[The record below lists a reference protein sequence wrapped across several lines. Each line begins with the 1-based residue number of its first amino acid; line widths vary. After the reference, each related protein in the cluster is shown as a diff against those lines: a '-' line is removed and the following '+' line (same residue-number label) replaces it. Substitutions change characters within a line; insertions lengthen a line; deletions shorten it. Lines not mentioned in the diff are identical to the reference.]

1 MKRFIRALSVLLTGT
16 LLSSAFAFVTQL
28 LVARNIEAEEFGR
41 LAALLAVVNF
51 LTPLSAAGMGWFLL
65 EIYGREGQ
73 AGRRWLTSSTKLV
86 AIGCTAGAFFL
97 LAYALYGGRAPV
109 EQRQLA
115 GAACLA
121 ILLGQVAVE
130 VASVRFQLEENFG
143 RLAAWQASTQL
154 GRLLVL
160 VVLIGVG
167 GGGLKGILLGYAVV
181 GVATAGLGLFLMAQ
195 LRRDRVTLKGHN
207 SAPPAAT
214 PDAVVA
220 GEPSL
225 GETARRATP
234 FALVTM
240 FYVLFFQG
248 VIVTLDWLQG
258 GTAAASY
265 SAAFLILSALLLLP
279 GVIYTKLLA
288 ARLYRWARHD
298 AKTFAAAFHVG
309 VVAMLALGI
318 LLLVGTVIAA
328 PTLLPLLFGERY
340 QAAVPVLLLL
350 SLTIP
355 LRCVQ
360 SVYSSLFTS
369 PSDTVRKAWYL
380 AAAAVTS
387 VAGSLALVPPL
398 GVNGAALAALLAECV
413 LLVLHV
419 IGTWRH
425 IEAVRVSHTFR
436 PAVLRASVRHLLRN
450 AST

>member
-16 LLSSAFAFVTQL
+16 LLSSGFSFVTQL
-28 LVARNIEAEEFGR
+28 LVARNVEAEQFGR

-65 EIYGREGQ
+65 EVYGREGQ
-73 AGRRWLTSSTKLV
+73 AARRWLAPSAKLV
-86 AIGCTAGAFFL
+86 SIGCVVGALLL
-97 LAYALYGGRAPV
+97 LAYAFYGGRAPV
-109 EQRQLA
+109 EQRHLA

-130 VASVRFQLEENFG
+130 VAAVRFQLEENFT
-143 RLAAWQASTQL
+143 RLASWQASTQL

-160 VVLIGVG
+160 IVLIGIG
-167 GGGLKGILLGYAVV
+167 GEGLRGILLGYAIV
-181 GVATAGLGLFLMAQ
+181 GVATAVLGLSLMAQ
-195 LRRDRVTLKGHN
+195 LRTDRVTLKGHA

-214 PDAVVA
+214 GA
-220 GEPSL
+220 PSFA
-225 GETARRATP
+225 ETARRATP

-248 VIVTLDWLQG
+248 VLVTLDWLEG
-258 GTAAASY
+258 GAAAASY
-265 SAAFLILSALLLLP
+265 NAAFLILSALLLLP

-298 AKTFAAAFHVG
+298 TETFVAAFHVG
-309 VVAMLALGI
+309 VIAMLALGI
-318 LLLVGTVIAA
+318 LLLAATVIAA
-328 PTLLPLLFGERY
+328 PVLIPLLFGERY

-369 PSDTVRKAWYL
+369 PTDTVRKAWYL
-380 AAAAVTS
+380 AAAAVIS
-387 VAGSLALVPPL
+387 VAGSFALVPPL
-398 GVNGAALAALLAECV
+398 GVRGAALAALLAECV

-419 IGTWRH
+419 IGTARH
-425 IEAVRVSHTFR
+425 IEGVSVSHTFQ
-436 PAVLRASVRHLLRN
+436 PAILRSSVRHLLRN
-450 AST
+450 AGS